1 MRTAPPTRERGFILV
16 LTLWII
22 ALFGLGIAAINT
34 WLTTAVDNARVLKE
48 RTEAQLTLMNAKNE
62 IVYAM
67 ATRPMTYRGLETGAD
82 LKRPD
87 PTDIMG
93 VMSAD
98 YQSKGF
104 VAFDGRPY
112 VLASNTDY
120 AIELQD
126 GRGLINLNFATP
138 QLIHRLLSL
147 YDIPETLRNQLPD
160 TLADWIDEDD
170 YTRLSG
176 AEKSDY
182 ERRNRLPPSNAP
194 LLTPMEVE
202 NVLGWDE
209 VPQLWQADLRSP
221 LFTTCKVS
229 GFNPNTAPEVSLL
242 TYVPG
247 MTADVAAATVQHRRQ
262 SPFQHARAFMEDT
275 GVVVPNE
282 AFFFGVTPGNCVV
295 IDLVNRVTNERTRMS
310 LSLMPMSQNQP
321 WQVDY
326 AFTVPTQYRK
336 PLDGLDPANSFPTP
350 EALAPVQPGSE
361 RALGQR

>member
-1 MRTAPPTRERGFILV
+1 
-16 LTLWII
+16 
-22 ALFGLGIAAINT
+22 
-34 WLTTAVDNARVLKE
+34 
-48 RTEAQLTLMNAKNE
+48 MNAKNE

-67 ATRPMTYRGLETGAD
+67 GTRPMTYRGLEIGDD

-87 PTDIMG
+87 ATDIMG
-93 VMSAD
+93 VMSANF
-98 YQSKGF
+98 QSKGY

-112 VLASNTDY
+112 VLASNPDY
-120 AIELQD
+120 AVELQD

-138 QLIHRLLSL
+138 DLIHRMLAL

-170 YTRLSG
+170 LTRLSG

-194 LLTPMEVE
+194 LLTPMEVQ

-209 VPQLWQADLRSP
+209 VPQLWEADLKSP

-229 GFNPNTAPEVSLL
+229 GFNPNTAPEISLL

-247 MTADVAAATVQHRRQ
+247 LTADSAAATVQHRLQ
-262 SPFQHARAFMEDT
+262 SPFQHARSFMDDT
-275 GVVVPNE
+275 GVIVPNE
-282 AFFFGVTPGNCVV
+282 AFFFGVTPGNCVLV
-295 IDLVNRVTNERTRMS
+295 DFIDRTTNERTRMS
-310 LSLMPMSQNQP
+310 LSLTPMSQNQP

-326 AFTVPTQYRK
+326 AFRVPTQYRK
-336 PLDGLDPANSFPTP
+336 SLDGLDPANAFPTP
-350 EALAPVQPGSE
+350 EALAPGQSGSD
-361 RALGQR
+361 RAFGQR